1 MSDTINAKAAHVAV
15 DLAKELTEDELR
27 LGFMKILASA
37 LVPKTP
43 DEFIY
48 AVSLALVE
56 TLDLTEEEIQEIEAS
71 VIA

>member
-27 LGFMKILASA
+27 LGFTKILASA
-37 LVPKTP
+37 LVPKTA